1 MRRPDGPV
9 GGGRVSRPG
18 MRAGSGS
25 ATVATGLGLIAL
37 VVASVALGVTLL
49 RAASPDAATCRTSA
63 WSALPGEGGLP
74 SGWSVSG
81 TGFFV
86 DSLAT
91 TLVGPPPGDGTE
103 APSVYVS
110 VSCFGNDGH
119 DAMTRSRNAG
129 LAAGGSDLTF
139 PRLGTE
145 SYAIRDPSAGTV
157 SVYVLRG
164 GLVANL
170 SSAGSIDPASLELAA
185 RAIDG
190 AMSNA
195 QSASGGGPVTP
206 APAVSAA
213 PGSPSPEPSESARL
227 SHVAPDLEAMLPKTA
242 GNTALTTE
250 SITASTAIGD
260 DATAQA
266 LAAALQRLGKKP
278 DDLAIAQAYD
288 PATTLDLYIYAFRI
302 TGVTSAALAPVI
314 TTSWLAPEGS
324 DATSSKVTI
333 AGKSLTK
340 IDFPEAGAAD
350 YVYQHGEVVFAVETS
365 DAALATEVV
374 RALP

>member
-1 MRRPDGPV
+1 MKRPDGP
-9 GGGRVSRPG
+9 GDGGRLPRPG
-18 MRAGSGS
+18 MRAASGS
-25 ATVATGLGLIAL
+25 AALATGLGAIAL

-49 RAASPDAATCRTSA
+49 RVLVPDAATCRASA

-74 SGWSVSG
+74 PGWSATG

-91 TLVGPPPGDGTE
+91 TLVGPPPGDGTD
-103 APSVYVS
+103 APSVFVS
-110 VSCFGNDGH
+110 VSCYGDEGH
-119 DAMTRSRNAG
+119 DALVRSRNAT

-145 SYAIRDPSAGTV
+145 SYATRDPGAGSV

-195 QSASGGGPVTP
+195 QTAGGGAPVTP
-206 APAVSAA
+206 APAVSAGPETSS
-213 PGSPSPEPSESARL
+213 PGPSESAGL
-227 SHVAPDLEAMLPKTA
+227 SHVAPDLEAMLPRTA
-242 GNTALTTE
+242 GTVALSTE
-250 SITASTAIGD
+250 SISAATAIGD
-260 DATAQA
+260 DPSAQA
-266 LAAALQRLGKKP
+266 LAAALERLGKKP

-288 PATTLDLYIYAFRI
+288 PAAALDLYIYAFRI
-302 TGVTSAALAPVI
+302 TGVTAAVLAPVV
-314 TTSWLAPEGS
+314 TASWLAPEGS
-324 DATSSKVTI
+324 DATFSKVTVG
-333 AGKSLTK
+333 GKSVTK
-340 IDFPEAGAAD
+340 IDFPEAGATD
-350 YVYQHGEVVFAVETS
+350 YVYQRGEVVFAIES
-365 DAALATEVV
+365 ADAALAAEMLK
-374 RALP
+374 ALP